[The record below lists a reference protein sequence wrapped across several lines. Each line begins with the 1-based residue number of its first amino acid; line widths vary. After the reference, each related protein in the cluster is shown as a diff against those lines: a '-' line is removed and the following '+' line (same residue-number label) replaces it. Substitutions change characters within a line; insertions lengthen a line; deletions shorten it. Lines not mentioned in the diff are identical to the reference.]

1 MLPPPSVRGIYR
13 TDQRARAVYAEAAG
27 IYRII
32 PQAVC
37 LPADIEDLRTLICW
51 AADHRA
57 QLIPR
62 GAGSAMGGGN
72 VGDGII
78 VDLRGLA
85 HRLEID
91 PVTHR
96 AITSANITLA
106 DLTAA
111 AALHGLRLPP
121 DPSSGLWATLGGMVS
136 TNAAGARS
144 LRYGSV
150 RRWVEALTLITAD
163 GESVILRRGDRRT
176 APPWPGVVARFEREV
191 APVLERAASL
201 VAARF
206 PRTRKNSSGYALD
219 AYLAS
224 KDVLDLVVGAEGTL
238 GIVTEIEWTLD
249 PAPACRAGLRLALG
263 SLDDLA
269 PIVASLS
276 GVEPSAIELLDR
288 SFLDL
293 VATDRLAGA
302 GLRFSGAEAV
312 LLVEVER
319 NDPVALR
326 QALEQATAV
335 ARPVAM
341 SVDTAFS
348 PEAAGRL
355 WAIRHAASPI
365 LAALPESRRSLQVIE
380 DACVPV
386 DRMGEYIR
394 GVRRTASRHGV
405 PLVLFGHAGDGHI
418 HVNLLPD
425 VSVSGWEEVVSQ
437 VLEEVTELVVSLDG
451 TPSGEHGDGRLRA
464 STLNRVYGPEI
475 VDLFRLV
482 KQSFDPMGIFNPGI
496 ILPAGEPPVS
506 RLKVGSRAVP
516 IPADLEQALR
526 EIERSGGYGRSRLEI
541 AGS

>member
-1 MLPPPSVRGIYR
+1 
-13 TDQRARAVYAEAAG
+13 
-27 IYRII
+27 
-32 PQAVC
+32 
-37 LPADIEDLRTLICW
+37 
-51 AADHRA
+51 
-57 QLIPR
+57 
-62 GAGSAMGGGN
+62 
-72 VGDGII
+72 
-78 VDLRGLA
+78 
-85 HRLEID
+85 
-91 PVTHR
+91 
-96 AITSANITLA
+96 
-106 DLTAA
+106 
-111 AALHGLRLPP
+111 
-121 DPSSGLWATLGGMVS
+121 
-136 TNAAGARS
+136 
-144 LRYGSV
+144 
-150 RRWVEALTLITAD
+150 
-163 GESVILRRGDRRT
+163 
-176 APPWPGVVARFEREV
+176 
-191 APVLERAASL
+191 

-482 KQSFDPMGIFNPGI
+482 KQSFDPMGILNPGI

>member
-32 PQAVC
+32 PQAVY
-37 LPADIEDLRTLICW
+37 LPADLEDLRTLICW

-91 PVTHR
+91 PVTRR

-121 DPSSGLWATLGGMVS
+121 DPSSGLWATLGGMAS

>member
-91 PVTHR
+91 PVTRR